1 MKKII
6 NRICLAALLLVPAT
20 GFAQQL
26 RTEVFS
32 LLNLDASGLEKVKAL
47 HTKGKDSEAAK
58 ALLDYYRSR
67 TNVKSPD
74 VDLTK
79 VKISKEEQKWADD
92 GMKHIFFAHKG
103 YQPSYNYGEDI
114 NWQYWPVKDNEL
126 RWQLHRHKWFIP
138 MGKAYVL
145 TGDEKYAKEWVFQ
158 FMDWI
163 KKNPYVKIDK
173 DAFELKDK
181 KSYEAEKENAR
192 FSWRP
197 LEVSDRLQN
206 QVDQFLYFVASP
218 NFTPEFLTE
227 FLVNYHK
234 HAVHIMNNFSD
245 QGNHLLFEA
254 QRVFFAGSFF
264 PEFNEASTWRKTGIS
279 ILNKEVNVQVY
290 NDGGQ
295 FELDPH
301 YHHAAIGIFYK
312 ALQMADANN
321 FRSEFPQG
329 YLDTVEKMI
338 MIYINYC
345 FPDYTNPC
353 FSDAKLSKKKE
364 IISDLKKWSKIFP
377 KNKQIRYFATE
388 GKKGELPNYL
398 SNAFKTSGFYIF
410 RSSWGEDATMMVLKA
425 GPKAFWHCQP
435 DNGTFE
441 LWMNGKNLFPD
452 SGSYVYAGEG
462 EVMQWRNWFRQT
474 KVHNTLTLNDANL
487 ETTQSVCKLWKADGD
502 VQQLVVE
509 NPSYKDLK
517 HRRSVFFVDNKFF
530 VIADE
535 AVGAAKGNVAIHYQL
550 CEGKVNL
557 DKDALSLASD
567 FDDNS
572 NVYLQCF
579 APKGTSLK
587 EEEGWR
593 STEYRKKEKRTAVA
607 FETPKTNDAAVRY
620 ITVICPVTSKGTQPK
635 ITAEFKNKS
644 YSDNSLELVV
654 KVDGKKYSL
663 DYKY

>member
-1 MKKII
+1 MK
-6 NRICLAALLLVPAT
+6 RLFYYICFAALFMSQVIN
-20 GFAQQL
+20 AQQL
-26 RTEVFS
+26 RKEVFS
-32 LLNLDASGLEKVKAL
+32 LLNLDTPGLENVKKL
-47 HTKGKDSEAAK
+47 HEQGKDADAAK
-58 ALLDYYRSR
+58 ALLSYYRGR
-67 TNVKSPD
+67 TSVKNPD
-74 VDLTK
+74 VDLAN

-92 GMKHIFFAHKG
+92 GLKHTFFAHKG

-126 RWQLHRHKWFIP
+126 RWQLHRHKWFTP
-138 MGKAYVL
+138 MGKAYRL

-173 DAFELKDK
+173 DAFELKDDK
-181 KSYEAEKENAR
+181 VYDAEKENAR
-192 FSWRP
+192 FAWRP
-197 LEVSDRLQN
+197 LEVSDRLQD
-206 QVDQFLYFVASP
+206 QGGQFLYFLSSP

-234 HAVHIMNNFSD
+234 HAVHILNNYSD

-254 QRVFFAGSFF
+254 QRIFFAGSFF
-264 PEFNEASTWRKTGIS
+264 PEFKDAATWRKSGID
-279 ILNKEVNVQVY
+279 ILNKEINIQVY

-301 YHHAAIGIFYK
+301 YHHAAINIFYK

-321 FRSEFPQG
+321 LKNEFPQG
-329 YLDTVEKMI
+329 YLDTIEKMV
-338 MIYINYC
+338 MIYINYS
-345 FPDYTNPC
+345 FPDYSNPC
-353 FSDAKLSKKKE
+353 FSDAKLSKKQE

-388 GKKGELPNYL
+388 GKKGQLPDYL
-398 SNAFKTSGFYIF
+398 SNAFKTSGFYVF
-410 RSSWGEDATMMVLKA
+410 RSSWGQDATMMVLKA

-462 EVMQWRNWFRQT
+462 EIMKWRNWFRQT

-487 ETTQSVCKLWKADGD
+487 ETTQSVCKLWEPTGNIQK
-502 VQQLVVE
+502 LVVE

-530 VIADE
+530 VIVDE
-535 AVGAAKGNVAIHYQL
+535 AAGTAKGNVAIHYQL
-550 CEGKVNL
+550 CEGRVNI
-557 DKDALSLASD
+557 DKSALALTSD

-579 APKGTSLK
+579 APSGTSLK

-607 FETPKTNDAAVRY
+607 FETLKTSNEAVRY
-620 ITVICPVTSKGTQPK
+620 ITVIYPLKGKEAKPQ
-635 ITAEFKNKS
+635 ISAEFRKKT

-654 KVDGKKYSL
+654 KLDGKKYNL
-663 DYKY
+663 NYKY

>member
-1 MKKII
+1 MKKLVYCT
-6 NRICLAALLLVPAT
+6 CLVALFLIPGVLN
-20 GFAQQL
+20 AQQL
-26 RTEVFS
+26 RQEIFS
-32 LLNLDASGLEKVKAL
+32 LLNLDAPGLEKVKNL
-47 HTKGKDSEAAK
+47 HEQGKEPEAAK
-58 ALLDYYRSR
+58 ALLDYYRGR
-67 TNVKSPD
+67 TSVKNPD

-79 VKISKEEQKWADD
+79 VSISKEEQKWADD
-92 GMKHIFFAHKG
+92 GLKHIFFAHKG

-138 MGKAYVL
+138 MGKAYKL

-163 KKNPYVKIDK
+163 KKNPLTQMNKSEY
-173 DAFELKDK
+173 ELI
-181 KSYEAEKENAR
+181 SSGEITGNAENVR
-192 FSWRP
+192 FAWRP
-197 LEVSDRLQN
+197 LEVSDRLQA
-206 QVDQFLYFVASP
+206 QGEQFLYFLSSP
-218 NFTPEFLTE
+218 SFTPEFLTE

-254 QRVFFAGSFF
+254 QRIFFAGSFF
-264 PEFNEASTWRKTGIS
+264 PEFKEAAIWRKSGID
-279 ILNKEVNVQVY
+279 ILNKEVNIQVY

-301 YHHAAIGIFYK
+301 YHQAAINIFYK

-329 YLDTVEKMI
+329 YLDTIEKMI
-338 MIYINYC
+338 MIYINYS
-345 FPDYTNPC
+345 FPDYSNPC
-353 FSDAKLSKKKE
+353 FSDAKLGSKRVL
-364 IISDLKKWSKIFP
+364 ISDLKKWSKVFP

-388 GKKGELPNYL
+388 GQKGELPQYL

-410 RSSWGEDATMMVLKA
+410 RSSWGDDATMMVLKA

-487 ETTQSVCKLWKADGD
+487 ETTQSVCKLWEPTGNIQK
-502 VQQLVVE
+502 LVVE

-535 AVGAAKGNVAIHYQL
+535 AVGVAKGNVAIHYQL
-550 CEGKVNL
+550 CEGKVNI
-557 DKDALSLASD
+557 DKSTLALVSD
-567 FDDNS
+567 FEGNS

-579 APKGTSLK
+579 APTGTSLK
-587 EEEGWR
+587 EEEGWT
-593 STEYRKKEKRTAVA
+593 STDYRKKEKRTAVA
-607 FETPKTNDAAVRY
+607 FETPKTTDEAVRY
-620 ITVICPVTSKGTQPK
+620 ITVICPVTNKADQPK
-635 ITAEFKNKS
+635 ITAEFKKKS

-654 KVDGKKYSL
+654 KVDGKKYNL
-663 DYKY
+663 NYKY